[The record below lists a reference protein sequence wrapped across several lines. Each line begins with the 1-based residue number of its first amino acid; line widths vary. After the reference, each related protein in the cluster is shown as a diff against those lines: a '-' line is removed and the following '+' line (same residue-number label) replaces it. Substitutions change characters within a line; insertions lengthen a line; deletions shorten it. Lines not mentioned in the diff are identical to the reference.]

1 MLSLQTITLLA
12 QTPAAG
18 ARGATIESMWDFV
31 VKGGVLMVPIG
42 LCSLLALAIIVERA
56 MSLRRHKII
65 PPGFR
70 AGVEAALGP
79 HRNVAG
85 ALEYCRCA
93 NAPVGEICAAAL
105 ARLHEPAELLERHI
119 EQAGERAVAKLRKYL
134 RALTVIAS
142 IAPLLGLLGTIF
154 GMITAFQTV
163 AAAADA
169 LGRTE
174 LLAKGIYEALITTAA
189 GLIVAIPAIVA
200 YHALAA
206 KIDRLVGEIDALTVE
221 FVEGAVLNGG
231 SAADPRPS
239 LRVEPAADV
248 QETETLPAGA
258 L

>member
-1 MLSLQTITLLA
+1 MLSLLSFALLA
-12 QTPAAG
+12 QAPAAG
-18 ARGATIESMWDFV
+18 TGGATIESMWDFV
-31 VKGGVLMVPIG
+31 VKGGVLMIPIG

-56 MSLRRHKII
+56 MSLRRRNII

-70 AGVEAALGP
+70 AGVAAAFGP

-93 NAPVGEICAAAL
+93 NAPVGDIVAAAL
-105 ARLHEPAELLERHI
+105 ARLHEPMELLERHI

-163 AAAADA
+163 AAAAVA

-174 LLAKGIYEALITTAA
+174 LLAQGIYEALITTAA
-189 GLIVAIPAIVA
+189 GLIVAIPVIVA

-206 KIDRLVGEIDALTVE
+206 KIDRLIGEIDALTIE
-221 FVEGAVLNGG
+221 FIEGTVLTGG
-231 SAADPRPS
+231 SAVESRPS

-248 QETETLPAGA
+248 QETEALPAGA